1 MSNLFRK
8 PLFHLLLVLIP
19 SVLLFSWLLRYFYPI
34 QFISQAL
41 FISQIIGFSI
51 NIPLILIYILGLL
64 DLFLIWVIGRI
75 VFKNNKA
82 FLPVLIFGISPWFI
96 YSVVLGSFY
105 VYLLS
110 LILINTI
117 SLLLIKLGKNR
128 LSYILFL
135 ISVVCILYSSL
146 LILLVY
152 PFLIIGFFILNKEF
166 FSKVKLYLFLSCI
179 LLLPML
185 FFVFR
190 NPLSIKNIY
199 QTQVSVLS
207 DPGHINTVNM
217 FRGES
222 TEKGFRY
229 ISRIFDNKYF
239 YLSKYLILK
248 SLKNLSPVTFFTPN
262 EKLFGFS
269 FSAPIY
275 IGFIIPFLYGFILI
289 IKSSTLRKY
298 LCLSFLLVIPSFFS
312 QQSVDLNRLLIFAPV
327 VVFIISIGFNNINYK
342 KDKPF
347 LIALVALIVIQLLVT
362 TSDIALREYPRF
374 QNIYGRYN
382 LQVGKQ

>member
-34 QFISQAL
+34 QFTPQAL

-51 NIPLILIYILGLL
+51 NIPLILIYTLGLL
-64 DLFLIWVIGRI
+64 DLFLIWIIGRI
-75 VFKNNKA
+75 IFKNNRA
-82 FLPVLIFGISPWFI
+82 LLPVLIFGISPWFV

-105 VYLLS
+105 IYLLS

-117 SLLLIKLGKNR
+117 ALLLVKRGDTI

-135 ISVVCILYSSL
+135 ISTIFILYSSFL
-146 LILLVY
+146 MLFVY
-152 PFLIIGFFILNKEF
+152 PLVIIGFFLLNKKIF
-166 FSKVKLYLFLSCI
+166 YKIKRYIFLSCI
-179 LLLPML
+179 LILPML
-185 FFVFR
+185 FFISK
-190 NPLSIKNIY
+190 NPSSIQNLY
-199 QTQVSVLS
+199 QTQVNVLS
-207 DPGHINTVNM
+207 DPGYINTVNM

-222 TEKGFRY
+222 VEKGFGY

-275 IGFIIPFLYGFILI
+275 VGFIIPFLYGFILI
-289 IKSSTLRKY
+289 IKSGTLRKY
-298 LCLSFLLVIPSFFS
+298 LCLPFLLIIPSFFS

-327 VVFIISIGFNNINYK
+327 IIFTISFGLKNINYK
-342 KDKPF
+342 SHKLF
-347 LIALVALIVIQLLVT
+347 LIVLAALIIIQFSVT
-362 TSDIALREYPRF
+362 ISDISLREYPRF
-374 QNIYGRYN
+374 ESIYGSYN
-382 LQVGKQ
+382 FQVGKQ